1 MSVGAGAAG
10 GAPEVPVAPSEGGG
24 GGCSP
29 GGGGGGAADG
39 GGGTYPWK
47 N

>member
-1 MSVGAGAAG
+1 MSVGAGATG
-10 GAPEVPVAPSEGGG
+10 PVPGAPVAPAVAPSEGGG

-39 GGGTYPWK
+39 GGGA
-47 N
+47 

>member
-1 MSVGAGAAG
+1 MSVGAGATGAVPGAG
-10 GAPEVPVAPSEGGG
+10 VAPAVAPSEGGG

-39 GGGTYPWK
+39 GGGT
-47 N
+47 